1 MVMVLLMLVLLCLN
15 KHARLEHFTTLESS
29 ISCAGHIYTLTHVEP
44 LKTCKPVAVEYAT
57 IPVEGDGIADARA
70 AVPAYTCTI

>member
-1 MVMVLLMLVLLCLN
+1 L
-15 KHARLEHFTTLESS
+15 KGS
-29 ISCAGHIYTLTHVEP
+29 ISCASHVYTLTHAEP

-57 IPVEGDGIADARA
+57 IPVDGDGIADARA